1 LPGRPL
7 PLRRLPVPPLAEP
20 LTPMTKSPVRIYHHR
35 FAFPPEA
42 EDENRH
48 VNNIEYVRLM
58 QEAAIAHTRVNG
70 WMPEELH
77 ARGWTWVARSHFIEY
92 LQPCRAGEDIVI
104 ETWVAD
110 FRKIRSLR
118 KYRFVR
124 AADGALLARA
134 ETDWVFLD
142 FRTGRPVAIP
152 PEVLA
157 AYVVVPGDVAKD
169 IR

>member
-1 LPGRPL
+1 MKK
-7 PLRRLPVPPLAEP
+7 E
-20 LTPMTKSPVRIYHHR
+20 PVRIFRYP

-48 VNNIEYVRLM
+48 VNNIEYVRKL
-58 QEAAIAHTRVNG
+58 QESAIAHTRQNG
-70 WMPEELH
+70 WTPEELH
-77 ARGWTWVARSHFIEY
+77 ARGWTWVVRSHFIEY
-92 LQPCRAGEDIVI
+92 LQPGQAGEEIALF
-104 ETWVAD
+104 TWVSN

-124 AADGALLARA
+124 VANGVILANA
-134 ETDWVFLD
+134 QTEWAFLD
-142 FRTGRPVAIP
+142 RHTGRPVAIP

-157 AYVVVPGDVAKD
+157 AYAVVPEDEEKN